1 LAPRISETVK
11 WKAPTFMFR
20 GNIASLYRRTTKHVS
35 LLFHTGAVLPDPTG
49 LLEGDG
55 GNLPAWRRFRDEPDV
70 AAKTE
75 ALRGL
80 IAAWIELT
88 S

>member
-1 LAPRISETVK
+1 
-11 WKAPTFMFR
+11 MF
-20 GNIASLYRRTTKHVS
+20 ASLYRRTTKHVS
-35 LLFHTGAVLPDPTG
+35 LLFHTGAVLPDRPDCWKAMG
-49 LLEGDG
+49 KS
-55 GNLPAWRRFRDEPDV
+55 PRVARFRDEPDV